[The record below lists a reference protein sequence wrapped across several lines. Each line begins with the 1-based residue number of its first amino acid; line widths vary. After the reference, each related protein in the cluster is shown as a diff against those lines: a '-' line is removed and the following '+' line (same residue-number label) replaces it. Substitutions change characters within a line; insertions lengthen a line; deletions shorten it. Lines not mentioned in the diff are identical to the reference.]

1 MDVLYIKIFIKRLTL
16 YKVSLF
22 VIREILTLKNNR
34 KMLRIAIQAK
44 GRLYEDTMELLTEAG
59 IKLSSAKRTLLIP
72 ARNFPVEILFLRD
85 DDIPDSVAS
94 GVADIGIVGR
104 NEFMEKGKDAQI
116 LKNLGFSKCRLSLAI
131 PKDIEYSD
139 INWFEGKKIATS
151 YPGIL
156 KNYLQKNNINA
167 DIHVITGS
175 VEIAPGIGL
184 ADAIFDIVSSG
195 STLVSNRLKEVEI
208 VVESEAILI
217 GNNNLSDEKKEIL
230 EELIF
235 RIDAVQTAD
244 DKKYILMNVPNK
256 NLEEVL
262 SVLPGIKSPTIMP
275 LAQEG
280 WSSVHTVL
288 NEKCFWEIINK
299 LKQAGAEGIL
309 VLNIEKMVL

>member
-1 MDVLYIKIFIKRLTL
+1 VDVLYIKIFIKRLTL

-235 RIDAVQTAD
+235 RIDAVQAAD